1 MVVYFHRNPVTFE
14 IFYVG
19 IGTEK
24 RSKQK
29 INRNKYWHNYTTKY
43 GFPVIQIVHTS
54 LSKNDACNW
63 EIYYISLLGKKING
77 GQLVNISDGGET
89 NAGYRLNDEQKIK
102 ISNRAKKR
110 GTLFLQTKEIR
121 AKAAISISKAH
132 KGKFIGK
139 KNPNYGNKWTDEMKL
154 KASVRLKEKFSKI
167 PSLRK
172 IHKRLPPEIAKQNS
186 TNGMIAACGKKVID
200 NSTGVIYKT
209 IVEAANSIGM
219 KKDTLRHK
227 LNGTNPNNTSL
238 IYASRAI

>member
-1 MVVYFHRNPVTFE
+1 
-14 IFYVG
+14 
-19 IGTEK
+19 
-24 RSKQK
+24 
-29 INRNKYWHNYTTKY
+29 
-43 GFPVIQIVHTS
+43 
-54 LSKNDACNW
+54 
-63 EIYYISLLGKKING
+63 
-77 GQLVNISDGGET
+77 
-89 NAGYRLNDEQKIK
+89 
-102 ISNRAKKR
+102 
-110 GTLFLQTKEIR
+110 
-121 AKAAISISKAH
+121 
-132 KGKFIGK
+132 
-139 KNPNYGNKWTDEMKL
+139 MKL